1 MNLLF
6 APFVFEGYSNK
17 AIYEIYI
24 EQVLVPNLKPGM
36 VVIIDNAS
44 FHKSSKIEALVE
56 AAGCRIIF
64 LPPYSPDLNP
74 IEHHWAAI
82 KNAIRK
88 AASNANDFYEAT
100 VQVLGDTCAA

>member
-17 AIYEIYI
+17 AVYEVYI
-24 EQVLVPNLKPGM
+24 EKVLVPNLKPGM

-44 FHKSSKIEALVE
+44 FHKSSKIESLIE
-56 AAGCRIIF
+56 AAGCRVIF

-74 IEHHWAAI
+74 IEHRWASI
-82 KNAIRK
+82 KKAIRK
-88 AASNANDFYEAT
+88 AALKVNDFYEAT
-100 VQVLGDTCAA
+100 VQVLGSSCTA